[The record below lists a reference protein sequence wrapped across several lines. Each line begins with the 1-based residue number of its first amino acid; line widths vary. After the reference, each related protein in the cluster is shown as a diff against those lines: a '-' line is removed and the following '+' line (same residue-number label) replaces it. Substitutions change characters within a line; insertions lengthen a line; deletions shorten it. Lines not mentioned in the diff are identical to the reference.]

1 MYTKKQIEAAIE
13 ITIAYSLYVNRTKRK
28 PERAYEAIA
37 NGFPIVMIATK
48 GYTYEDAEKLF
59 EEKEAERL
67 EILKTLPQEIV
78 DEVGSMELL
87 FYGKLP
93 KKAIEMLEKYKENLY
108 V

>member
-1 MYTKKQIEAAIE
+1 MYTKKQIKDAIE
-13 ITIAYSLYVNRTKRK
+13 RTIAYSLYVNRTKRK
-28 PERAYEAIA
+28 PEKAYEAIA
-37 NGFPIVMIATK
+37 NGFPIVLMSCA
-48 GYTYEDAEKLF
+48 GYSYDEGKSCF

-93 KKAIEMLEKYKENLY
+93 KKAIEMLEKYKENL
-108 V
+108 